1 MFASLYMVHSE
12 NIMSEYIS
20 PFGMLIIGITVAAG
34 LFTWWVTAQD
44 KKDKK
49 E

>member
-1 MFASLYMVHSE
+1 MAYPE
-12 NIMSEYIS
+12 NKMHDYIS
-20 PFGMLIIGITVAAG
+20 PFGMFIIFIVAAAG
-34 LFTWWVTAQD
+34 LWTWWITAQD